1 MALKYYDAAAKIR
14 QPNPKASYYADYAAM
29 MDLGFENAPNV
40 VYDEIEYEATYGEE
54 DFITIPRV
62 RVDTILNYNTGIILG
77 DDYKTFVFAPEF
89 EIQPYYGMKFRWQG
103 SYWLVINTNSYA
115 SLPVSAEV
123 RRCNNIL
130 RFFNEKGERVYE
142 PCIMDYTLRFANN
155 EDTMTIAIG
164 NGEQKVW
171 CQRNSRTQLIQPN
184 DRFLFGTPEQRVAFR
199 LYAGGVKNYL
209 NGVTMDD
216 LSPTITEFYVDHYEI
231 NPLFDDLEN
240 GFANAYLNEVTIALN
255 DVEPR
260 MNIGDKD
267 VVSAIVKRGNT
278 ILDNVNIEW
287 LSSDNDVVSVS
298 DGVITAN
305 ALGDAVITATISDT
319 NISTTAQVSVV
330 EEEVD
335 DVYELLVS
343 PDKDYVL
350 QGVSETFVVDLYK
363 NGVKQPDVVTFADLS
378 TGIPVGKYTITS
390 DVQNTFTLTNKGMY
404 MGAPVIVRCV
414 SGSHELTLYI
424 KLRGLY

>member
-1 MALKYYDAAAKIR
+1 MALKYYNAAAKIR

-54 DFITIPRV
+54 DFVTIPRV

-77 DDYKTFVFAPEF
+77 DDYKTFIFAPEF
-89 EIQPYYGMKFRWQG
+89 EVQPYYGMKFRWQG

-123 RRCNNIL
+123 RRCNNVL

-216 LSPTITEFYVDHYEI
+216 SSPTITEFYVDHYEI

-255 DVEPR
+255 DVEPK

-267 VVSAIVKRGNT
+267 IVSAIVKRGNT

-305 ALGDAVITATISDT
+305 SLGDAVITATISDT
-319 NISTTAQVSVV
+319 NISTTVQVSVV

-335 DVYELLVS
+335 DVYELLAS

>member
-89 EIQPYYGMKFRWQG
+89 EVQPYYGMKFRWQG

-123 RRCNNIL
+123 RRCNNVL

-255 DVEPR
+255 NVEPR

>member
-1 MALKYYDAAAKIR
+1 MALKYYNAAAKIR

-123 RRCNNIL
+123 RRCNNVL

-278 ILDNVNIEW
+278 ILDNINIEW

>member
-123 RRCNNIL
+123 RRCNNVL

-305 ALGDAVITATISDT
+305 SLGDAVITATISDT
-319 NISTTAQVSVV
+319 NISTTVQVSVV

-335 DVYELLVS
+335 DIYELLVS

>member
-123 RRCNNIL
+123 RRCNNVL

-255 DVEPR
+255 DVEPK

-267 VVSAIVKRGNT
+267 IVSAIVKRGNT

-305 ALGDAVITATISDT
+305 SLGDAVITATISDT
-319 NISTTAQVSVV
+319 NISTTVQVSVV

-378 TGIPVGKYTITS
+378 MGIPVGKYTITS

>member
-123 RRCNNIL
+123 RRCNNVL

-255 DVEPR
+255 DVEPK

-267 VVSAIVKRGNT
+267 IVSAIVKRGNT

-319 NISTTAQVSVV
+319 SISTTVQVSVV

>member
-123 RRCNNIL
+123 RRCNNVL

-216 LSPTITEFYVDHYEI
+216 SSPTITELYVDHYEI

-255 DVEPR
+255 DVEPK

-267 VVSAIVKRGNT
+267 IVSAIVKRGNT

-305 ALGDAVITATISDT
+305 SLGDAVITATISDT
-319 NISTTAQVSVV
+319 NISTTVQVSVV

-343 PDKDYVL
+343 PDKDYIL

>member
-77 DDYKTFVFAPEF
+77 DDYKTFIFAPEF
-89 EIQPYYGMKFRWQG
+89 EVQPYYGMKFRWQG

-123 RRCNNIL
+123 RRCNNVL

-278 ILDNVNIEW
+278 ILDNINIEW

>member
-1 MALKYYDAAAKIR
+1 MALKYYNAAAKIR

-54 DFITIPRV
+54 DFVTIPRV

-77 DDYKTFVFAPEF
+77 DDYKTFIFAPEF
-89 EIQPYYGMKFRWQG
+89 EVQPYYGMKFRWQG

-123 RRCNNIL
+123 RRCNNVL

-184 DRFLFGTPEQRVAFR
+184 ERFLFGTPEQRVAFR

-216 LSPTITEFYVDHYEI
+216 SSPTITEFYVDHYEI

-255 DVEPR
+255 DVEPK

-267 VVSAIVKRGNT
+267 IVSAIVKRGNT

-305 ALGDAVITATISDT
+305 SLGDAVITATISDT
-319 NISTTAQVSVV
+319 NISTTVQVSVV

-335 DVYELLVS
+335 DIYELLVS

>member
-1 MALKYYDAAAKIR
+1 MALKYYNAAAKIR

-77 DDYKTFVFAPEF
+77 DDYKTFIFAPEF
-89 EIQPYYGMKFRWQG
+89 EVQPYYGMKFRWQG

-123 RRCNNIL
+123 RRCNNVL

-278 ILDNVNIEW
+278 ILDNINIEW

-390 DVQNTFTLTNKGMY
+390 DIQNTFTLTNKGMY

>member
-40 VYDEIEYEATYGEE
+40 VYDEIEYEVTYGEE
-54 DFITIPRV
+54 DFATIPRV

-89 EIQPYYGMKFRWQG
+89 DVQPYYGMKFRWQG

-115 SLPVSAEV
+115 SMPVSAEV
-123 RRCNNIL
+123 RRCNNVL
-130 RFFNEKGERVYE
+130 RFFNEKGERIYE

-155 EDTMTIAIG
+155 EDTMIIAVG

-184 DRFLFGTPEQRVAFR
+184 ERFLFGTPEQRVAFR

-216 LSPTITEFYVDHYEI
+216 SSPTITEFYVDHYEI

-240 GFANAYLNEVTIALN
+240 GFANAYLNEVTISL
-255 DVEPR
+255 EETELK

-267 VVSAIVKRGNT
+267 ILNAIVKRGKEELT
-278 ILDNVNIEW
+278 DINIEW
-287 LSSDNDVVSVS
+287 SSSDDNIVSVFN
-298 DGVITAN
+298 GTVIAN
-305 ALGDAVITATISDT
+305 SLGEATITATISDT
-319 NISTTAQVSVV
+319 NISTTMQVSVV
-330 EEEVD
+330 EEEIS
-335 DVYELLVS
+335 DVYELLVT
-343 PDKDYVL
+343 PNKDYVL
-350 QGVSETFVVDLYK
+350 QGTSETFVVDLYK
-363 NGVKQPDVVTFADLS
+363 NGEKQSDVVTFADLS
-378 TGIPVGKYTITS
+378 TDIPVGKYVITS
-390 DVQNTFTLTNKGMY
+390 DEPNTFTLTNKSMY
-404 MGAPVIVRCV
+404 MNVPVIVRCV
-414 SGSHELTLYI
+414 SGTHELTLYI

>member
-1 MALKYYDAAAKIR
+1 MALKYYNAAAKIR

-123 RRCNNIL
+123 RRCNNVL

-255 DVEPR
+255 DVEPK

-267 VVSAIVKRGNT
+267 IVSAIVKRGNT

-319 NISTTAQVSVV
+319 SISTTVQVSVV

>member
-89 EIQPYYGMKFRWQG
+89 EVQPYYGMKFRWQG

-123 RRCNNIL
+123 RRCNNVL

>member
-1 MALKYYDAAAKIR
+1 MALKYYNAAAKIR

-40 VYDEIEYEATYGEE
+40 VYNEIEYEATYGEE

-123 RRCNNIL
+123 RRCNNVL

-216 LSPTITEFYVDHYEI
+216 SSPTITEFYVDHYEI

-255 DVEPR
+255 DVEPK

-267 VVSAIVKRGNT
+267 IVSAIVKRGNT

-305 ALGDAVITATISDT
+305 SLGDAVITATISDT
-319 NISTTAQVSVV
+319 NISTTVQVSVV

>member
-123 RRCNNIL
+123 RRCNNVL

-255 DVEPR
+255 NVEPK

-267 VVSAIVKRGNT
+267 IVSAIVKRGNT

-305 ALGDAVITATISDT
+305 TLGDAVITATISDT

>member
-123 RRCNNIL
+123 RRCNNVL

-255 DVEPR
+255 NVEPK

-278 ILDNVNIEW
+278 ILDNINIEW

-378 TGIPVGKYTITS
+378 MGIPVGKYTITS

-424 KLRGLY
+424 RLRGLY

>member
-40 VYDEIEYEATYGEE
+40 VYDEIEYEVTYGEE
-54 DFITIPRV
+54 DFATIPRV

-89 EIQPYYGMKFRWQG
+89 DVQPYYGMKFRWQG

-115 SLPVSAEV
+115 SMPVSAEV
-123 RRCNNIL
+123 RRCNNVL
-130 RFFNEKGERVYE
+130 RFFNEKGERIYE

-155 EDTMTIAIG
+155 EDTMIIAVG

-184 DRFLFGTPEQRVAFR
+184 ERFLFGTPEQRVAFR

-216 LSPTITEFYVDHYEI
+216 SSPTITEFYVDHYEI

-240 GFANAYLNEVTIALN
+240 GFANAYLNEVTISL
-255 DVEPR
+255 EETELK

-267 VVSAIVKRGNT
+267 ILNAIVKRGKEELT
-278 ILDNVNIEW
+278 DINIEW
-287 LSSDNDVVSVS
+287 SSSDDNIVSVLN
-298 DGVITAN
+298 GTVIAN
-305 ALGDAVITATISDT
+305 SLGEATITATISDT
-319 NISTTAQVSVV
+319 NISTTMQVLVV
-330 EEEVD
+330 EEEIS
-335 DVYELLVS
+335 DVYELLVT
-343 PDKDYVL
+343 PNKDYVL
-350 QGVSETFVVDLYK
+350 QGTSETFVVDLYK
-363 NGVKQPDVVTFADLS
+363 NGEKQSDVVTFADLS
-378 TGIPVGKYTITS
+378 TDIPVGKYVITS
-390 DVQNTFTLTNKGMY
+390 DEPNTFTLTNKGMY
-404 MGAPVIVRCV
+404 MNAPVIVRCV
-414 SGSHELTLYI
+414 SGTHELTLYI

>member
-123 RRCNNIL
+123 RRCNNVL

>member
-123 RRCNNIL
+123 RRCNNVL

-414 SGSHELTLYI
+414 SGSHELILYI

>member
-40 VYDEIEYEATYGEE
+40 VYDEIEYEVTYGEE
-54 DFITIPRV
+54 DFVTIPRV

-89 EIQPYYGMKFRWQG
+89 DVQPYYGMKFRWQG

-115 SLPVSAEV
+115 SMPVSAEV
-123 RRCNNIL
+123 RRCNNVL
-130 RFFNEKGERVYE
+130 RFFNEKGERIYE

-155 EDTMTIAIG
+155 EDTMIIAVG

-184 DRFLFGTPEQRVAFR
+184 ERFLFGTPEQRVAFR

-216 LSPTITEFYVDHYEI
+216 SSPTITEFYVDHYEI

-240 GFANAYLNEVTIALN
+240 GFANAYLNEVTISL
-255 DVEPR
+255 EETELK

-267 VVSAIVKRGNT
+267 ILNAIVKRGKEELT
-278 ILDNVNIEW
+278 DINIEW
-287 LSSDNDVVSVS
+287 SSSDDNIVSVFN
-298 DGVITAN
+298 GTVIAN
-305 ALGDAVITATISDT
+305 SLGEATITATISDT
-319 NISTTAQVSVV
+319 NISTTMQVSVV
-330 EEEVD
+330 EEEISD
-335 DVYELLVS
+335 FYELLVT
-343 PDKDYVL
+343 PNKDYVL
-350 QGVSETFVVDLYK
+350 QGTSETFVVDLYK
-363 NGVKQPDVVTFADLS
+363 NGEKQSDVVTFADLS
-378 TGIPVGKYTITS
+378 TDIPVGKYVITS
-390 DVQNTFTLTNKGMY
+390 DEPNTFTLTNKGMY
-404 MGAPVIVRCV
+404 MNAPVIVRCV
-414 SGSHELTLYI
+414 SGTHELTLYI

>member
-123 RRCNNIL
+123 RRCNNVL

-278 ILDNVNIEW
+278 ILDNINIEW

>member
-1 MALKYYDAAAKIR
+1 MALKYYNAAAKIR

-54 DFITIPRV
+54 DFVTIPRV

-77 DDYKTFVFAPEF
+77 DDYKTFIFAPEF
-89 EIQPYYGMKFRWQG
+89 EVQPYYGMKFRWQG

-123 RRCNNIL
+123 RRCNNVL

-184 DRFLFGTPEQRVAFR
+184 ERFLFGTPEQRVAFR

-216 LSPTITEFYVDHYEI
+216 SSPTITEFYVDHYEI

-255 DVEPR
+255 DVEPK

-267 VVSAIVKRGNT
+267 IVSAIVKRGNT

-305 ALGDAVITATISDT
+305 SLGDAVITATISDT
-319 NISTTAQVSVV
+319 NISTTVQVSVV

-335 DVYELLVS
+335 DIYELLVS

-350 QGVSETFVVDLYK
+350 QGISETFVVDLYK

-424 KLRGLY
+424 RLRGLY

>member
-89 EIQPYYGMKFRWQG
+89 EVQPYYGMKFRWQG

-123 RRCNNIL
+123 RRCNNVL

-255 DVEPR
+255 NVEPR

-278 ILDNVNIEW
+278 ILDNINIEW

>member
-123 RRCNNIL
+123 RRCNNVL

-255 DVEPR
+255 NVEPK

-267 VVSAIVKRGNT
+267 IVSAIVKRGDT

-305 ALGDAVITATISDT
+305 ALGAAVITATISDT

>member
-1 MALKYYDAAAKIR
+1 MALKYYNAAAKIR

-77 DDYKTFVFAPEF
+77 DDYKTFIFAPEF
-89 EIQPYYGMKFRWQG
+89 EVQPYYGMKFRWQG

-123 RRCNNIL
+123 RRCNNVL

-278 ILDNVNIEW
+278 ILDNINIEW

>member
-123 RRCNNIL
+123 RRCNNVL

-260 MNIGDKD
+260 INIGDKD